1 MADELD
7 DILRAGL
14 QSEMVGW
21 APGAPVE
28 ITRVHLAGRIRA
40 RRRNQAVGAVVA
52 ASAAALVW
60 SLPHTGAAS
69 QPPGQPDALQI
80 APAPTST
87 LPPRPPATP
96 PPGTAP
102 TTPPVAHVATPGP
115 PRGSAGPHRPAASP
129 GAARLSPSPTSAPGP
144 VPTSPT
150 TTPVPPT
157 TLQPEPTVP
166 ASVPASVPTTVAGPG
181 ATDTTLPQ
189 ISVPAATTTVPTTPG
204 TGPLVL
210 TNSALGGTV
219 SVTIGTTIELELSG
233 CPGTVWTP
241 LTAPV
246 QSVVR
251 VTAFNASPATGAAV
265 AEIRAASAG
274 RVTLHLVMSSTCTT
288 SLGGVGLTIVV
299 H

>member
-7 DILRAGL
+7 DILRTGL

-60 SLPHTGAAS
+60 SLPHTGAATS
-69 QPPGQPDALQI
+69 PPGQPDALQI

-87 LPPRPPATP
+87 EPVPPAS
-96 PPGTAP
+96 PPGTASPAPP
-102 TTPPVAHVATPGP
+102 TSRAMPGSPGVTSARQRPPTPPGTP
-115 PRGSAGPHRPAASP
+115 RSV
-129 GAARLSPSPTSAPGP
+129 PSPTSAPGQAAAA
-144 VPTSPT
+144 PT
-150 TTPVPPT
+150 TPPPPT
-157 TLQPEPTVP
+157 TPAPPTTPEPGTTLP
-166 ASVPASVPTTVAGPG
+166 VPTTVAGPG
-181 ATDTTLPQ
+181 GTDTTLPL
-189 ISVPAATTTVPTTPG
+189 ISVPGATTTVPTTP
-204 TGPLVL
+204 TGALVL

-219 SVTIGTTIELELSG
+219 SVTVGTTIELELSG

-241 LTAPV
+241 VTSPA
-246 QSVVR
+246 QAVVR
-251 VTAFNASPATGAAV
+251 VTAFDTSPATGAAT
-265 AEIRAASAG
+265 AELRAAAAG
-274 RVTLHLVMSSTCTT
+274 RVTLHLRMSSTCTT